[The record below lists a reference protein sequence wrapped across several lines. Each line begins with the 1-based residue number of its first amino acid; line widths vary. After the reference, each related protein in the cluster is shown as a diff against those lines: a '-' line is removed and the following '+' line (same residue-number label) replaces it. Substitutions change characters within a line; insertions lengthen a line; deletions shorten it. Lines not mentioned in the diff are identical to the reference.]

1 MKDPLMARLLQLSED
16 FRNRYA
22 KAEAVDERPLS
33 DLDFARELKKRNRVD
48 DGRSMVASLEQ
59 CFLRGALK
67 YEAAFAVYGI
77 PFLQARAN
85 QMCMFANSFRDT
97 KTTIRTLLQI
107 EQERMQDAIAG
118 RQAKIEARRAAI
130 LGLCKENGWP
140 LNTYALAGRLMKRLA
155 KDHRFRD
162 KDGKLRFP
170 VSRRSIADDLIFLAT
185 TSSPPNE

>member
-1 MKDPLMARLLQLSED
+1 M
-16 FRNRYA
+16 
-22 KAEAVDERPLS
+22 S

-67 YEAAFAVYGI
+67 YEEQRSPSTEFR
-77 PFLQARAN
+77 FLQARAN

-107 EQERMQDAIAG
+107 EQERTQDAIAA
-118 RQAKIEARRAAI
+118 RQAKTDARRAAI
-130 LGLCKENGWP
+130 LGLCKENGWRP
-140 LNTYALAGRLMKRLA
+140 DMYALAGRLTKRLV
-155 KDHRFRD
+155 KDRRFRD

-170 VSRRSIADDLIFLAT
+170 VSRRSITDDLTFLAT
-185 TSSPPNE
+185 TSLSPSE

>member
-67 YEAAFAVYGI
+67 YEAAFAVYGDSVS
-77 PFLQARAN
+77 PGPSQSDVHVCEQLPGYQNDNPDASANRAG
-85 QMCMFANSFRDT
+85 AH
-97 KTTIRTLLQI
+97 
-107 EQERMQDAIAG
+107 AG
-118 RQAKIEARRAAI
+118 RDSRQASKDRGQAS
-130 LGLCKENGWP
+130 GYSW
-140 LNTYALAGRLMKRLA
+140 ALQGKRLA
-155 KDHRFRD
+155 
-162 KDGKLRFP
+162 
-170 VSRRSIADDLIFLAT
+170 S
-185 TSSPPNE
+185 